1 MQDFRD
7 KVAVITGGANG
18 IGRAIADLLAA
29 ESCNLVIADIEAE
42 HAEQAAAELRQQGV
56 RAIGVRVDVA
66 KLDSVR
72 ALADA
77 AYNEFGQVNLL
88 FNNAGV
94 VSFGPLASITESD
107 WRWMHSVNVDG
118 VAFGIMAFLPRMLEQ
133 GGDRHIINTASVA
146 GLYGFP
152 NIGVYTSTKY
162 AVVGLSEVLHA
173 EMQEQ
178 GVGVSVVCPG
188 GVATR
193 IVDAARNRPV
203 ELGGPAEAP
212 KEMADQIAQAMPAEE
227 AARKVLAGI
236 RANEL
241 YIVTHPETKADSE
254 RRFNAILEA
263 YDRQA

>member
-18 IGRAIADLLAA
+18 IGRALADLLAD
-29 ESCNLVIADIEAE
+29 EGCNLVIADIEQE
-42 HAEQAAAELRQQGV
+42 HAEQAASELRQKGV

-72 ALADA
+72 ALAVA
-77 AYNEFGQVNLL
+77 AYGEFGQVNLL

-94 VSFGPLASITESD
+94 VSFGPLAAMTESD

-146 GLYGFP
+146 GLFGFP
-152 NIGVYTSTKY
+152 NIGIYTSTKY

-178 GVGVSVVCPG
+178 GIGVSVVCPG

-193 IVDAARNRPV
+193 IVDAARNRPP

-212 KEMADQIAQAMPAEE
+212 KVMADQIAQAMPAEE
-227 AARKVLAGI
+227 AGRKILAGI

-254 RRFNAILEA
+254 QRFNAILEA